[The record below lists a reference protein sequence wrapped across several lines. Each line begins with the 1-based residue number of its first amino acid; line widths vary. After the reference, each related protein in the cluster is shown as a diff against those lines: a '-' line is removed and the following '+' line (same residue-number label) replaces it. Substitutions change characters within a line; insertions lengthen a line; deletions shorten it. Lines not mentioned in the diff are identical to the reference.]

1 MTILNRE
8 LWALLCI
15 WKHSWWN
22 WNVRFWNSRFVLF
35 VNKFMARVLNV
46 ASVPLITM
54 QCVLQG
60 QGIAWRWVA
69 LAPLLSKEK
78 NNKLFFIWEYSF
90 TVYFEL
96 LLSFSIGRGCII
108 SLSLSLW
115 SSLLLLNYLLLNRSC
130 TAWRKMGDRQQK
142 WFHIVH
148 ITGTESLYFMIKP
161 TAVPFQ

>member
-78 NNKLFFIWEYSF
+78 NNKLFFIWENSF

-108 SLSLSLW
+108 SLSLSLVKPLVIKL
-115 SSLLLLNYLLLNRSC
+115 SPSKSQLHCLEKNGRQ
-130 TAWRKMGDRQQK
+130 TTKMISYCAYHRYRVLIFYD
-142 WFHIVH
+142 
-148 ITGTESLYFMIKP
+148 
-161 TAVPFQ
+161 